1 MIHLSVGESEE
12 KLDNVVYMPY
22 NLWFK
27 LVNRKLDIL
36 SPKSFRE
43 VMYTCIIYFADR
55 NTELGLSYLWGLYI
69 SWPVVDSGYAAHDI
83 TKFAAWE

>member
-1 MIHLSVGESEE
+1 MPYSSLYQMIHLSVGESEE

-36 SPKSFRE
+36 SPKSFRGD
-43 VMYTCIIYFADR
+43 V
-55 NTELGLSYLWGLYI
+55 YLYYLLC
-69 SWPVVDSGYAAHDI
+69 
-83 TKFAAWE
+83 

>member
-1 MIHLSVGESEE
+1 MIHLSVGVSEE

-36 SPKSFRE
+36 SPESLRE
-43 VMYTCIIYFADR
+43 VMYTCIIYFDDR
-55 NTELGLSYLWGLYI
+55 NTELGLWVTCEVCTFPELLAVDTQLS
-69 SWPVVDSGYAAHDI
+69 SW
-83 TKFAAWE
+83 